1 MNDTPNKES
10 FEKLLSW
17 LNPDRE
23 LAGEKYEKIRRRS
36 ISLLSARGCWDAED
50 LTDQAIN
57 VVASKIDWLREN
69 YQGDPALFFFGV
81 AKKLFLEWRKKNPP
95 PDVPFIPDD
104 NTEIELLCGH
114 LEQCL
119 QEIPADDSKLVLAYH
134 EGEKQERINNRKR
147 LAQELGIS
155 ANALR
160 IKVCHIHSRLRLVM
174 ERRLG
179 QLSDG

>member
-1 MNDTPNKES
+1 MSDTPTKEN

-17 LNPDRE
+17 LNPDWER
-23 LAGEKYEKIRRRS
+23 AGEKYEKIRRRL
-36 ISLLSARGCWDAED
+36 ISLLSAKGCWIAED
-50 LTDQAIN
+50 LADQAIN
-57 VVASKIDWLREN
+57 VVATKIDWLREN
-69 YQGDPALFFFGV
+69 YTGDPALYFYGV

-95 PDVPFIPDD
+95 PEVLLIPEDSS
-104 NTEIELLCGH
+104 EIERLCGY

-134 EGEKQERINNRKR
+134 EGEKQERIRNRKR

-174 ERRLG
+174 ERHLG
-179 QLSDG
+179 QLPDG